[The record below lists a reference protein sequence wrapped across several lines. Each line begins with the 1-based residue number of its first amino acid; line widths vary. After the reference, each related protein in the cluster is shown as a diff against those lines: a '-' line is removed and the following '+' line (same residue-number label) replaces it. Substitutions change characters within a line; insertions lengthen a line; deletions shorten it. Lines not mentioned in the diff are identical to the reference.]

1 MIAGSL
7 VGHATMFAT
16 PIWPPDE
23 TGKRSQAPPFL
34 FTAKI
39 LMQRG
44 IRKCFASF
52 ARLVRAIEDEREVR
66 E

>member
-23 TGKRSQAPPFL
+23 TGKHSQAPPFL
-34 FTAKI
+34 FTAKNPDAT
-39 LMQRG
+39 LDSQVLRVV
-44 IRKCFASF
+44 C
-52 ARLVRAIEDEREVR
+52 
-66 E
+66 